1 MYCLKCKK
9 DTKYLNIKA
18 FMSNN
23 NRYMLKSTC
32 NICKGKK
39 SKFVSKK
46 EKTPAILTIWARDL
60 FLYIRQYNSLMNTS
74 SQSSHR
80 GFHQIINGRDMR

>member
-9 DTKYLNIKA
+9 DTKDLNVKT
-18 FMSNN
+18 FMSKN

-39 SKFVSKK
+39 SKF
-46 EKTPAILTIWARDL
+46 I
-60 FLYIRQYNSLMNTS
+60 
-74 SQSSHR
+74 
-80 GFHQIINGRDMR
+80 